1 MALKRRL
8 GENKIYAIIAV
19 FILIVIVTTVIIT
32 SNNYTPAKIPFE
44 FLSDDW
50 FQDIEDTTSD
60 SQILSS
66 WSSLTYKNYNDSYP
80 AYVTVTTRK
89 TLFMMS
95 EDELMDET
103 IKTIKDASKQGII
116 VDEATK
122 ETGSRIL
129 STGEHMTRYVVY
141 NGFDNSNGVS
151 EEIKIIGE
159 TWNCGISGIS
169 IICIGFAQATDNM
182 HDNPEVVA
190 THWAKIVRDEQGT
203 FGTGEYMGQDGL
215 LFNVDCH

>member
-66 WSSLTYKNYNDSYP
+66 CSSLTYKNYNDSYP

-116 VDEATK
+116 VDEAAK

-129 STGEHMTRYVVY
+129 SNGEHMTRYVVY
-141 NGFDNSNGVS
+141 NGFDNSSGVS
-151 EEIKIIGE
+151 EEIKIIGD

-169 IICIGFAQATDNM
+169 VICIGFAQTTNNTYN
-182 HDNPEVVA
+182 NPEVVT

-203 FGTGEYMGQDGL
+203 FGTGDYMGQDGL
-215 LFNVDCH
+215 LFNVECH

>member
-1 MALKRRL
+1 VALKRRL

-116 VDEATK
+116 VDGATK

-129 STGEHMTRYVVY
+129 SNGEHMTRYVVY

-169 IICIGFAQATDNM
+169 IICIGFAQTTDNM
-182 HDNPEVVA
+182 HDNPEVVT

-215 LFNVDCH
+215 IFNVDCH

>member
-122 ETGSRIL
+122 EMGSRIL
-129 STGEHMTRYVVY
+129 SNGEHMTRYVVY
-141 NGFDNSNGVS
+141 NGFDNSSGVS

-159 TWNCGISGIS
+159 TWNCGISSIS
-169 IICIGFAQATDNM
+169 IICIGFAQTTDNI
-182 HDNPEVVA
+182 HNNHEVV
-190 THWAKIVRDEQGT
+190 TIHWAKIVRDEQGT

-215 LFNVDCH
+215 IFNVECH